1 MPITVQHDIPF
12 DVLGQGAISAGE
24 AEKAQRAQTRAD
36 ALRVQAAQE
45 EQQRRTLKNAMDQF
59 EQTLQFN
66 EEQNALNRMNV
77 LQREQ
82 LQQQG
87 VVDRAAIQFGGSGFE
102 SQVRAQDQALAGIM
116 KSGQYEYSPRQQRRL
131 QELNNAISDQIASR
145 SSPKLKNSLLSP
157 MIAERGNI
165 IRSPGPRTT
174 RTIQEEFTQNTLQIP
189 EYPGSIFVRQPDGT
203 YDVYKLNTENP
214 DEINFDKKL
223 DWVNT
228 NLAKFVSEDE
238 HGNVTFNE
246 KAFIKSWQ
254 IVNDTVFSGKI
265 PLSQQLLNA
274 GYTGN
279 LGITK
284 APQQRVG
291 VPQTPTSS
299 PAPAPTPTPT
309 SSPAPTPTPKTV
321 KKASSLENMKD
332 GELVKTANGKTVK
345 KENGKYYVL
354 KLNGEWVEFNG

>member
-238 HGNVTFNE
+238 YGNVTFNE

-299 PAPAPTPTPT
+299 PAP
-309 SSPAPTPTPKTV
+309 TPTPKTV